1 MVSGRVERVLSDL
14 ENDGLQL
21 SDMRVSL
28 TLEAMRSVQ
37 SELALQAI
45 AALRAQAEK
54 LATAMDMKIERFVNL
69 SVTNSPPENQMS
81 PRPAINSNQR
91 ATQTVIMP
99 SGDDFDVWVKVSAN
113 VQLAPKAMP

>member
-28 TLEAMRSVQ
+28 TPKAMRSVQ
-37 SELALQAI
+37 NELALHAI

-69 SVTNSPPENQMS
+69 SVTNSQPENQMP
-81 PRPAINSNQR
+81 PRPTIDFNQQ

-99 SGDDFDVWVKVSAN
+99 SDDFDVWVKVSAN
-113 VQLAPKAMP
+113 VPLAPKATP

>member
-14 ENDGLQL
+14 ENDRLQL

-37 SELALQAI
+37 SELAPQAI
-45 AALRAQAEK
+45 AALRAQAE
-54 LATAMDMKIERFVNL
+54 

-81 PRPAINSNQR
+81 PRPAINFNQR

>member
-28 TLEAMRSVQ
+28 TPEAMRSVQ
-37 SELALQAI
+37 SELAPQAI

-54 LATAMDMKIERFVNL
+54 LATAMDMKIERFANL
-69 SVTNSPPENQMS
+69 SVTNSQPENQMP
-81 PRPAINSNQR
+81 PRPTIDFNQQ

-99 SGDDFDVWVKVSAN
+99 SGDFDIWVNVSAN
-113 VQLAPKAMP
+113 VQLSPKATP

>member
-28 TLEAMRSVQ
+28 TPEAMRSVQ
-37 SELALQAI
+37 SELAPQAI

-54 LATAMDMKIERFVNL
+54 LATAMDMKIERFANL
-69 SVTNSPPENQMS
+69 SVTNQMP
-81 PRPAINSNQR
+81 PRPTIDCNQQ

-113 VQLAPKAMP
+113 VPLAPKATP

>member
-37 SELALQAI
+37 SELAPQAI
-45 AALRAQAEK
+45 AACARKRKSWQ
-54 LATAMDMKIERFVNL
+54 
-69 SVTNSPPENQMS
+69 PPW
-81 PRPAINSNQR
+81 
-91 ATQTVIMP
+91 T
-99 SGDDFDVWVKVSAN
+99 
-113 VQLAPKAMP
+113 